1 MSDSQILVSRELLR
15 NVKREVDDLRDERDA
30 LLEALREAEQAR
42 TASADGAPGA
52 GALDDDAA
60 DVAALQAQLDRAVE
74 RTVRAAEELT
84 ALRTDLAAARAAL
97 AEAQA
102 EAAAAQAEADTLRR
116 THPMPPPPRR
126 PTAPPAA
133 GATAGTDVSGPAGD
147 TGTGPAGVAGRAFAA
162 WCRRNRALVSRPYLF
177 ASFLKTAAEGMEV
190 EVTPVYR
197 DRAASEP
204 TFRNE
209 AIDGVEHWLVRVG
222 PATVLLPQ
230 PLSHAQFRELA
241 PAFEGEATPETVGT
255 VVPAEVAFEG
265 GAHVLVAP
273 GRVTADA

>member
-30 LLEALREAEQAR
+30 LLEALREAEQTR
-42 TASADGAPGA
+42 TAPG
-52 GALDDDAA
+52 DDTPGDDTA

-74 RTVRAAEELT
+74 RTIRAAEELT
-84 ALRTDLAAARAAL
+84 ALRADLAAARAAL

-102 EAAAAQAEADTLRR
+102 EAAAAQAEADALRR
-116 THPMPPPPRR
+116 THPMPPLARR
-126 PTAPPAA
+126 PAAAPVASTDAGEPPAE
-133 GATAGTDVSGPAGD
+133 TDA
-147 TGTGPAGVAGRAFAA
+147 GPAGVAGRAFAA

-177 ASFLKTAAEGMEV
+177 ASFLKTAAEGLEV

-197 DRAASEP
+197 DRAAPEP
-204 TFRNE
+204 TFRAQ

-222 PATVLLPQ
+222 PTTVLLPQ
-230 PLSHAQFRELA
+230 PLSATQFRELA
-241 PAFEGEATPETVGT
+241 PAFEGAATPETVAA

-273 GRVTADA
+273 GRITADA